1 MTAVASPSSRGA
13 PGSSKA
19 HCLVKPSK
27 RACWTRAARS
37 SMPAVS
43 GCSNQCGAP
52 ARAMPLRSPLWRLH
66 PAACRHRRSAG
77 TQATHPG
84 RAARSPG
91 RARAGTLG
99 RAVDRSGF
107 RLSTSSPV
115 GGALAH
121 QGQAPGGGLSCHG
134 QPGHRRHRPVPG
146 SGTALADAAA
156 GVARGLARADK
167 AAGHRP
173 CGAVQRHR
181 RGRADPPYRAAAGDR
196 PGAPAGLCPRP
207 SGTALVAGRGRAAS
221 RCARAGA
228 GLPP

>member
-1 MTAVASPSSRGA
+1 
-13 PGSSKA
+13 
-19 HCLVKPSK
+19 
-27 RACWTRAARS
+27 
-37 SMPAVS
+37 MPAVS

-107 RLSTSSPV
+107 RLSTSSPA

-173 CGAVQRHR
+173 CGAVQWHR
-181 RGRADPPYRAAAGDR
+181 RGRVDPPYRAAAGDR
-196 PGAPAGLCPRP
+196 PGAPAGLPAPIRHSSGCRARASRKPMCPGRRWA
-207 SGTALVAGRGRAAS
+207 TALRPGTWSWPGGRGFRS
-221 RCARAGA
+221 GQCTGE
-228 GLPP
+228 